1 MRSIKTVEIIA
12 LSLICAAIGIDAFA
26 APRVSEVI
34 ARMDSMMEQIGDISV
49 KVSMVQNK
57 ARQGI
62 KNYNVLY
69 FRRDKSDEFLL
80 VIVEPDTEKGNG
92 YLRVGENFW
101 MYRQNTRTF
110 QHISRDESIMGTN
123 AKGGDFEKRKLA
135 DLYRPLAAQG
145 GAEIIEEE
153 MLGKKPV
160 YKFTL
165 MAKVSDVTYPKQ
177 IYWVQRDNFLMLKVQ
192 SYSLS
197 GTLMQTAYFPKWTR
211 IEGKYIPIQHIY
223 IDEFEKGNKTIVELS
238 GISTKTLDPKIF
250 TKAYLENLSK

>member
-1 MRSIKTVEIIA
+1 MRSMKMLQIVCLVVLTT
-12 LSLICAAIGIDAFA
+12 AACINAAA
-26 APRVSEVI
+26 APRVSEIVT
-34 ARMDSMMEQIGDISV
+34 RMDAMMEQIGDISV
-49 KVSMVQNK
+49 KVNMVQNK
-57 ARQGI
+57 VRQGV
-62 KNYNVLY
+62 KNYDALY
-69 FRRDKSDEFLL
+69 FRRDKTDEFLI
-80 VIVEPDTEKGNG
+80 VIMAPDTEKGNG

-135 DLYRPLAAQG
+135 DLYRPLAAPG
-145 GAEIIEEE
+145 GAEIIEEV

-165 MAKVSDVTYPKQ
+165 TAKVNDVTYPKQ
-177 IYWVQRDNFLMLKVQ
+177 VYWVQRDNYLMLKIQ

-197 GTLMQTAYFPKWTR
+197 GTLMQTAYYPRWTQ

>member
-1 MRSIKTVEIIA
+1 MRLVKITMFFIFMFA
-12 LSLICAAIGIDAFA
+12 CMAAYA
-26 APRVSEVI
+26 APRVTDIVNKI
-34 ARMDSMMEQIGDISV
+34 DYMMEQIGDISV
-49 KVSMVQNK
+49 KVSLVQNK
-57 ARQGI
+57 ARQGV
-62 KNYNVLY
+62 KNYESLY
-69 FRRDKSDEFLL
+69 FRRDKTDEFLI
-80 VIVEPDTEKGNG
+80 VILAPDTEKGNG

-110 QHISRDESIMGTN
+110 QHISRDESIMGTDTK
-123 AKGGDFEKRKLA
+123 AGDFEKRKLA
-135 DLYRPLAAQG
+135 DLYKPLTDPKG
-145 GAEIIEEE
+145 VEIIEEE

-165 MAKVSDVTYPKQ
+165 LAKVNDVTYPKQ
-177 IYWVQRDNFLMLKVQ
+177 VYWVERNNYLMLKVQ

-211 IEGKYIPIQHIY
+211 IDGKYIWLQLVS

-238 GISTKTLDPKIF
+238 GISTKKLDPRIF